1 MRSFSRPCPV
11 RLSLLYDFTIDPGSR
26 NSPCQ
31 TARTYLIPWEGVLE
45 EVDSPPANPQTS
57 ARCLSPTSCCF
68 VPEFK
73 TPGNESI
80 LTRLPLPWGRPSC
93 RGSLFVRD
101 GTIPPKASSGPN
113 PVCRENERRCRRA
126 HESQVAVT
134 RHPFPAFSCAHSTI
148 TRAVSSASIAVLSTT
163 TASAARTSGDILRS
177 RSRRS
182 RWRTSAS
189 T

>member
-11 RLSLLYDFTIDPGSR
+11 RLSLLSDFTIDPGSR
-26 NSPCQ
+26 SSPCQ
-31 TARTYLIPWEGVLE
+31 TARRHLIPWEGVLE

-57 ARCLSPTSCCF
+57 ARCLSPTGCCF
-68 VPEFK
+68 VPEFI

-80 LTRLPLPWGRPSC
+80 LTRLSPPGGRPSC
-93 RGSLFVRD
+93 RGSLFARD
-101 GTIPPKASSGPN
+101 GTIPPKASSGPHR
-113 PVCRENERRCRRA
+113 VCRQNEHRCRRA
-126 HESQVAVT
+126 PESQLAIT
-134 RHPFPAFSCAHSTI
+134 RQPFPAFPCAHSTI

-163 TASAARTSGDILRS
+163 TASSARTSGDILRS